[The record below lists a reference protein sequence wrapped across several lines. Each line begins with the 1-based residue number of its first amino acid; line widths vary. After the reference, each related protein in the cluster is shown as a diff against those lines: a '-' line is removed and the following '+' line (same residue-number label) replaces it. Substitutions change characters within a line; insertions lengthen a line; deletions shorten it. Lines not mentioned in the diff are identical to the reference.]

1 MQLEKLLINLLFF
14 YSIKL
19 LLWLVNS
26 IEVKK
31 IFLNYFIGTAGS
43 GKSTLTGEL
52 KSYIINRDPE
62 VTVITLNLDPGVRIL
77 AYAPDIDIR
86 DHIVLEEVME
96 EYGLGPNGAMILAS
110 DLMVNYLDDLKDEID
125 QFNPD
130 WILVDTAGQLE
141 LFAFRETG
149 PLIASALGF
158 GTIQRAVSFLF
169 DSNFVLRPNGFIST
183 LLLAA
188 SVQFRFRK
196 IPQINILSKVDLL
209 DEDQIDMIVNW
220 SQDFK
225 ALEEQTSERESG
237 LIREL
242 SMNLSEVFVQ
252 MGSTAELIPCTIKEE
267 QGLDLLFGYLQRI
280 FDSDKSKFY

>member
-1 MQLEKLLINLLFF
+1 M
-14 YSIKL
+14 
-19 LLWLVNS
+19 
-26 IEVKK
+26 
-31 IFLNYFIGTAGS
+31 NYFIGTAGS

-52 KSYIINRDPE
+52 KEYIIHRDPE
-62 VTVITLNLDPGVRIL
+62 ITAITINLDPGVRIL
-77 AYAPDIDIR
+77 GYAPDIDIR
-86 DHIVLEEVME
+86 DFIVLEEVMQ

-110 DLMVNYLDDLKDEID
+110 DLMVNYLEELKDEID
-125 QFNPD
+125 EFNAD

-158 GTIQRAVSFLF
+158 GSIQRSVSFLF

-188 SVQFRFRK
+188 SVQFRFRN
-196 IPQINILSKVDLL
+196 IPQINILSKSDLL
-209 DEDQIDMIVNW
+209 DEDQIEMIVNW

-225 ALEEQTSERESG
+225 ALEESTNERESG

-252 MGSTAELIPCTIKEE
+252 MGSTSELIPCSIKEE
-267 QGLDLLFGYLQRI
+267 NGLDILFGYLQRI